1 MQYTTNYNLIT
12 VEGTD
17 VVNPLVQMNPN
28 FTDIDSIMKD
38 NADATV
44 ARATCTKTGTNHAVT
59 TTNSDAAMQRF
70 TATGNWETG
79 DTMTVDGVSM
89 SVYLPDGTAPQT
101 GCFVINS
108 EVIIAIN
115 GTRVTL
121 YCAPALS
128 QSASDISYDN
138 TLSGLSASDVQD
150 ALDELAAMPKGM
162 NCLAVVTTDAGCT
175 VTIVKGGTTITATE
189 VSSGVY
195 EASFDEYGTWTVN
208 NVTLGYSRN
217 FTVDAVKVYNLSFIP
232 DGRTVTPTDDVQTL
246 LHCAGIFDKGY
257 TVLSQLIGDS
267 ASLYTVI
274 TDNNAIDYLVRST
287 SFASG
292 ICGDSTAMTYIG
304 ADNYASST
312 LTGNS
317 TWLNAIFNSTY
328 IDYVL
333 NAKNPNMTSNTA
345 PSGVVSASSTYSG
358 RYPYAAFD
366 GNTAYPNYWGSVAG
380 QVTSYIQYQFATA
393 NTFKGMKL
401 LQQPTGTSAWTM
413 STTTVDVLG
422 SNDGVTFD
430 NLGTVTLS
438 DGDATQFKVFAF
450 PNNTIS
456 YEYIRIAF
464 NGKNMTTGGSNF
476 DVIGEVVLYGIS

>member
-79 DTMTVDGVSM
+79 DTMTIDGTSV

-150 ALDELAAMPKGM
+150 ALDELALMPKGM
-162 NCLAVVTTDAGCT
+162 NCLAVITTDAGCT
-175 VTIVKGGTTITATE
+175 VTLVKGGTTITATE

-195 EASFDEYGTWTVN
+195 EASFDEYGTWQVN

-232 DGRTVTPTDDVQTL
+232 DGRTITPVNDVQTL

-257 TVLSQLIGDS
+257 TVLSQLIADT
-267 ASLYTVI
+267 ASLYSVI

-287 SFASG
+287 SFANG
-292 ICGDSTAMTYIG
+292 ITGDSTAMTYIG
-304 ADNYASST
+304 SDNYAANT
-312 LTGNS
+312 LLADN
-317 TWLNAIFNSTY
+317 TWLNAICNSAY
-328 IDYVL
+328 VEYVL
-333 NAKNPNMTSNTA
+333 NVKSPNMTSNTT
-345 PSGVVSASSTYSG
+345 PSGVCYSVLTTGSSLANPEYYGMDGNNSTYYNVKCATNDCAEGLAYDFGSDTNVKMVKFKRYYANASSYSCSKFKVL
-358 RYPYAAFD
+358 ASD
-366 GNTAYPNYWGSVAG
+366 NNSVWTTAVD
-380 QVTSYIQYQFATA
+380 
-393 NTFKGMKL
+393 
-401 LQQPTGTSAWTM
+401 
-413 STTTVDVLG
+413 TTTCTSDDTIIVVPAGTAHRYWQHQITQFVGAPSSSGPTWIELQFFGRVDV
-422 SNDGVTFD
+422 
-430 NLGTVTLS
+430 
-438 DGDATQFKVFAF
+438 
-450 PNNTIS
+450 
-456 YEYIRIAF
+456 
-464 NGKNMTTGGSNF
+464 
-476 DVIGEVVLYGIS
+476 

>member
-79 DTMTVDGVSM
+79 DTMTIDGTSV

-121 YCAPALS
+121 YAAPALS

-150 ALDELAAMPKGM
+150 AIDELALMPKGM

-175 VTIVKGGTTITATE
+175 VTLVKGGTTITATE

-217 FTVDAVKVYNLSFIP
+217 FTVDAVKIYNLSFIP
-232 DGRTVTPTDDVQTL
+232 DGRTVTPVNDVQTL
-246 LHCAGIFDKGY
+246 LHCAGIFDKAY
-257 TVLSQLIGDS
+257 TVLSQLLGDS
-267 ASLYTVI
+267 ASLYSVI

-287 SFASG
+287 AFASG
-292 ICGDSTAMTYIG
+292 ITGNTTAMTYIG
-304 ADNYASST
+304 SDNYAADT
-312 LTGNS
+312 LLDDS
-317 TWLNAIFNSTY
+317 TWNTAICNSTY
-328 IDYVL
+328 FESVL
-333 NAKNPNMTSNTA
+333 NAKVPVMTSNSA
-345 PSGVVSASSTYSG
+345 PSGLCFADYNNATAYL
-358 RYPYAAFD
+358 AFD
-366 GNTAYPNYWGSVAG
+366 GNMSDKWEGGYGVRTAYIG
-380 QVTSYIQYQFATA
+380 YQFTEPVKVCK
-393 NTFKGMKL
+393 TVWTDFGGSL
-401 LQQPTGTSAWTM
+401 RTGTYKIQA
-413 STTTVDVLG
+413 
-422 SNDGVTFD
+422 SND
-430 NLGTVTLS
+430 
-438 DGDATQFKVFAF
+438 
-450 PNNTIS
+450 NNTWIDITNGTAATPTETINFVNTNK
-456 YEYIRIAF
+456 YTYCRMYNVLAVDNIAINLQF
-464 NGKNMTTGGSNF
+464 YGRK
-476 DVIGEVVLYGIS
+476 DV

>member
-28 FTDIDSIMKD
+28 FTAIDSAMKD

-79 DTMTVDGVSM
+79 DTMTIDGTSV

-101 GCFVINS
+101 GCFVINT

-121 YCAPALS
+121 YAAPALS

-150 ALDELAAMPKGM
+150 ALDELALMPKGM

-175 VTIVKGGTTITATE
+175 VTLVKGGTTITATE

-208 NVTLGYSRN
+208 NVTLGYSRT
-217 FTVDAVKVYNLSFIP
+217 FTVDACKIYNLSFIP
-232 DGRTVTPTDDVQTL
+232 DGRTITPVNDVQTL

-257 TVLSQLIGDS
+257 TVLSQLIADT
-267 ASLYTVI
+267 ASLYSVI

-287 SFASG
+287 SFANG
-292 ICGDSTAMTYIG
+292 ITGDSNAMTYIG
-304 ADNYASST
+304 SDNYASDT
-312 LTGNS
+312 LLADN
-317 TWLNAIFNSTY
+317 TWMTAICNSTY
-328 IDYVL
+328 FESVI
-333 NAKNPNMTSNTA
+333 NAKVPVMTSNTA
-345 PSGVVSASSTYSG
+345 PSGVCSASAAMSG
-358 RYPYAAFD
+358 YEAYKAFD
-366 GNTAYPNYWGSVAG
+366 NNNSTFWQVNSLTYTGNW
-380 QVTSYIQYQFATA
+380 IQYQFV
-393 NTFKGMKL
+393 NPCKL
-401 LQQPTGTSAWTM
+401 HIVTIDLSIIGAGQTWKIQ
-413 STTTVDVLG
+413 G
-422 SNDGVTFD
+422 SNDGNTFVD
-430 NLGTVTLS
+430 IKEFNTT
-438 DGDATQFKVFAF
+438 AAPAKYVFS
-450 PNNTIS
+450 NNTS
-456 YEYIRIAF
+456 YTYYRWYCVS
-464 NGKNMTTGGSNF
+464 GSGSNTLTSSTMQMYGRE
-476 DVIGEVVLYGIS
+476 DV

>member
-28 FTDIDSIMKD
+28 FTDIDSIMKA

-44 ARATCTKTGTNHAVT
+44 ARATCTKTGTTHAVT

-79 DTMTVDGVSM
+79 DTMTIDGVSV

-121 YCAPALS
+121 YAAPALS

-175 VTIVKGGTTITATE
+175 VTLVKGGTTITATE

-195 EASFDEYGTWTVN
+195 EASFDEYGTWQVN

-232 DGRTVTPTDDVQTL
+232 DGRTVTPVNDVQTL

-257 TVLSQLIGDS
+257 TVLSQLIADT

-287 SFASG
+287 SFANG

-304 ADNYASST
+304 SDNYASDT
-312 LTGNS
+312 LTSDN
-317 TWLNAIFNSTY
+317 TWLTAIAASAYMEN
-328 IDYVL
+328 VL
-333 NAKNPNMTSNTA
+333 NVKTPNMTSNTA
-345 PSGVVSASSTYSG
+345 PSGVVSASSHQSG
-358 RYPYAAFD
+358 YDEWKAFD
-366 GNTAYPNYWGSVAG
+366 GTVSDTNSWISNTSGGS
-380 QVTSYIQYQFATA
+380 QITYQF
-393 NTFKGMKL
+393 
-401 LQQPTGTSAWTM
+401 TSAVKVNVVEFTPRAVGGA
-413 STTTVDVLG
+413 SYYINQYKIQASL
-422 SNDGVTFD
+422 DGVTYVELFD
-430 NLGTVTLS
+430 GTNGNGANTSKISFVNTTAYTYWRFYVT
-438 DGDATQFKVFAF
+438 
-450 PNNTIS
+450 N
-456 YEYIRIAF
+456 
-464 NGKNMTTGGSNF
+464 TTGGNA
-476 DVIGEVVLYGIS
+476 GMKELQYYGR

>member
-44 ARATCTKTGTNHAVT
+44 ARATCTKTGTTHAVT

-79 DTMTVDGVSM
+79 DTMTVDGVTV

-108 EVIIAIN
+108 EVVIAIN

-128 QSASDISYDN
+128 QQASDISYDN
-138 TLSGLSASDVQD
+138 TLSGLTASDVQD
-150 ALDELAAMPKGM
+150 ALDELALMPKGM
-162 NCLAVVTTDAGCT
+162 NCLAVITTDAGCT
-175 VTIVKGGTTITATE
+175 VTISKGGTTINATE

-208 NVTLGYSRN
+208 NVTLGYSRT
-217 FTVDAVKVYNLSFIP
+217 FTVDAVKIYNLSFIP
-232 DGRTVTPTDDVQTL
+232 DGRTITPVNDVQTL

-257 TVLSQLIGDS
+257 TVLSQLIADTT
-267 ASLYTVI
+267 SLYAVI

-287 SFASG
+287 AFVSG
-292 ICGDSTAMTYIG
+292 ICGDSNAMTYIG
-304 ADNYASST
+304 SDNYASDT
-312 LTGNS
+312 LLDDVTWCTAIANS
-317 TWLNAIFNSTY
+317 AYVES
-328 IDYVL
+328 VL
-333 NAKNPNMTSNTA
+333 NVKTPDMTSNTA
-345 PSGVVSASSTYSG
+345 PSGVCSAYGGFSN
-358 RYPYAAFD
+358 ADAWKAFD
-366 GNTAYPNYWGSVAG
+366 GNTSTNTSFGTSG
-380 QVTSYIQYQFATA
+380 VTNSYIAYKFATA
-393 NTFKGMKL
+393 VKCKACKILIN
-401 LQQPTGTSAWTM
+401 GTSGVSRLIKIQSSNDDFVNISEIGSITNNFNNTAQSITIPLTETETKLSYRM
-413 STTTVDVLG
+413 FMQDSVYTSGVLGLVPLEIQFYGRVDV
-422 SNDGVTFD
+422 
-430 NLGTVTLS
+430 
-438 DGDATQFKVFAF
+438 
-450 PNNTIS
+450 
-456 YEYIRIAF
+456 
-464 NGKNMTTGGSNF
+464 
-476 DVIGEVVLYGIS
+476 

>member
-79 DTMTVDGVSM
+79 DTMTIDGVSV

-101 GCFVINS
+101 GCFVINT

-121 YCAPALS
+121 YAAPALS
-128 QSASDISYDN
+128 QQASDISYDN

-150 ALDELAAMPKGM
+150 ALDELALMPKGM

-175 VTIVKGGTTITATE
+175 VTLTKGGTTITAVE

-195 EASFDEYGTWTVN
+195 EASFDEYGTWAVN

-232 DGRTVTPTDDVQTL
+232 DGRTITPVNDVQTL
-246 LHCAGIFDKGY
+246 LHCAGIFDKAY
-257 TVLSQLIGDS
+257 TVLSQLLADT
-267 ASLYTVI
+267 ASLYSVI

-287 SFASG
+287 SFANG
-292 ICGDSTAMTYIG
+292 ITGDSTAMTYIG
-304 ADNYASST
+304 SDNYAANT
-312 LTGNS
+312 LLSDN
-317 TWLNAIFNSTY
+317 TWLAAICNSAY
-328 IDYVL
+328 FEFVL
-333 NAKNPNMTSNTA
+333 NAKVPSMTGYTSPSGEVIYTSTSGSNPAWYAFDGDASRSGVYVSGATPGYIGYKFTSNTRVYK
-345 PSGVVSASSTYSG
+345 SVVQ
-358 RYPYAAFD
+358 PH
-366 GNTAYPNYWGSVAG
+366 
-380 QVTSYIQYQFATA
+380 IQYNNA
-393 NTFKGMKL
+393 NYQIQGSTDGV
-401 LQQPTGTSAWTM
+401 TWTDCSAVTPCAGG
-413 STTTVDVLG
+413 STTTIINNSTVNGTYWRAYGTPNASSSGGYMYEIQFYGRVDV
-422 SNDGVTFD
+422 
-430 NLGTVTLS
+430 
-438 DGDATQFKVFAF
+438 
-450 PNNTIS
+450 
-456 YEYIRIAF
+456 
-464 NGKNMTTGGSNF
+464 
-476 DVIGEVVLYGIS
+476 

>member
-70 TATGNWETG
+70 TATGNWDTG
-79 DTMTVDGVSM
+79 DTMTIDGVSV

-150 ALDELAAMPKGM
+150 AIDELALMPKGM
-162 NCLAVVTTDAGCT
+162 NCLAVVTTDPGCT

-208 NVTLGYSRN
+208 NVTLGYSRT
-217 FTVDAVKVYNLSFIP
+217 FTVDAVKIYNLSFIP
-232 DGRTVTPTDDVQTL
+232 DGRTVTPVNDVQTL

-257 TVLSQLIGDS
+257 TVLSQLLADT
-267 ASLYTVI
+267 ASLYSVI

-287 SFASG
+287 SFANG

-304 ADNYASST
+304 SNNYAADT
-312 LTGNS
+312 LLDDA
-317 TWLNAIFNSTY
+317 TWFNTINNSTY
-328 IDYVL
+328 VNNVL
-333 NAKNPNMTSNTA
+333 NATVPTMTSDTT
-345 PSGVVSASSTYSG
+345 PSGECFSTAAMDASHKSYL
-358 RYPYAAFD
+358 AFD
-366 GNTAYPNYWGSVAG
+366 GNSSTYAGFASTAMSGAIGYDFGYNVGVCKATIEEYYAVNGGKLQGSDDNITWVDYSADAPLAAAVNNINAVNYGKHRYW
-380 QVTSYIQYQFATA
+380 
-393 NTFKGMKL
+393 
-401 LQQPTGTSAWTM
+401 
-413 STTTVDVLG
+413 
-422 SNDGVTFD
+422 
-430 NLGTVTLS
+430 
-438 DGDATQFKVFAF
+438 
-450 PNNTIS
+450 
-456 YEYIRIAF
+456 RIA
-464 NGKNMTTGGSNF
+464 MTNSTAMKFMTKEITFTGRK
-476 DVIGEVVLYGIS
+476 DV

>member
-28 FTDIDSIMKD
+28 FTDIDSIMKA

-79 DTMTVDGVSM
+79 DTMTIDGVSV

-121 YCAPALS
+121 YAAPALS

-150 ALDELAAMPKGM
+150 ALDELALMPKGM
-162 NCLAVVTTDAGCT
+162 YALGVVTTDAGCT
-175 VTIVKGGTTITATE
+175 VTLTKGAKTVTCTE

-195 EASFDEYGTWTVN
+195 EGGIDEYGSWNVN
-208 NVTLGYSRN
+208 NVTLGYTRS
-217 FTVDAVKVYNLSFIP
+217 FTVDAVKIYNLSFIP
-232 DGRTVTPTDDVQTL
+232 DGRSITPVNDVQTL
-246 LHCAGIFDKGY
+246 LHCAGIFDKAY
-257 TVLSQLIGDS
+257 TVLSQLLADT

-287 SFASG
+287 SFANG
-292 ICGDSTAMTYIG
+292 ITGDSTAMTYIG
-304 ADNYASST
+304 SDAYAIAT
-312 LTGNS
+312 LKDDVTWCTAIVNS
-317 TWLNAIFNSTY
+317 AYMTNAFTKSIPT
-328 IDYVL
+328 
-333 NAKNPNMTSNTA
+333 MTSNTA
-345 PSGVVSASSTYSG
+345 PSGVASASSYTSSHEAF
-358 RYPYAAFD
+358 RAFD
-366 GNTAYPNYWGSVAG
+366 GNASTYFNASNTVIPNAEL
-380 QVTSYIQYQFATA
+380 IYQFADTISIGCVEIMPMTN
-393 NTFKGMKL
+393 NT
-401 LQQPTGTSAWTM
+401 
-413 STTTVDVLG
+413 DVVVMG
-422 SNDGVTFD
+422 SNDGVTYD
-430 NLGTVTLS
+430 SLVTINAMLENVTTKVAVPGTS
-438 DGDATQFKVFAF
+438 TQYKYIKFAF
-450 PNNTIS
+450 SRSTPAGFAYYT
-456 YEYIRIAF
+456 AQ
-464 NGKNMTTGGSNF
+464 
-476 DVIGEVVLYGIS
+476 VYGI

>member
-28 FTDIDSIMKD
+28 FTDIDAIMKA

-79 DTMTVDGVSM
+79 DTMTIDGVSV

-150 ALDELAAMPKGM
+150 ALDELALMPKGM
-162 NCLAVVTTDAGCT
+162 NCLAVITTDAGCT
-175 VTIVKGGTTITATE
+175 VTLTKGGTTITAVE

-195 EASFDEYGTWTVN
+195 EASFDEYGTWAVN
-208 NVTLGYSRN
+208 NVTLGYTRN

-232 DGRTVTPTDDVQTL
+232 DGRTITPTDDVQIL
-246 LHCAGIFDKGY
+246 LHCAGIFDKAY
-257 TVLSQLIGDS
+257 TVLSQLLGDD
-267 ASLYTVI
+267 ASLYAVI

-287 SFASG
+287 TFISG
-292 ICGDSTAMTYIG
+292 VTGNANAMTYIG
-304 ADNYASST
+304 SDNYASNTLLDDST
-312 LTGNS
+312 WRNSIINSTYASSVLNASIPVMTSNNTPSGEATASTVGSGTAAYKAFDNNASTAWYATSGGTTDYVQYDFGEEVRITGSYIKGQAGSALNLTFKLQGSSDGNSWYDLSPVYTVTGNS
-317 TWLNAIFNSTY
+317 Y
-328 IDYVL
+328 E
-333 NAKNPNMTSNTA
+333 K
-345 PSGVVSASSTYSG
+345 
-358 RYPYAAFD
+358 
-366 GNTAYPNYWGSVAG
+366 
-380 QVTSYIQYQFATA
+380 
-393 NTFKGMKL
+393 
-401 LQQPTGTSAWTM
+401 
-413 STTTVDVLG
+413 
-422 SNDGVTFD
+422 
-430 NLGTVTLS
+430 TVTGYYGAYRYVRAQELS
-438 DGDATQFKVFAF
+438 NATPAMSFTVNKVQI
-450 PNNTIS
+450 TG
-456 YEYIRIAF
+456 R
-464 NGKNMTTGGSNF
+464 KN
-476 DVIGEVVLYGIS
+476 I

>member
-28 FTDIDSIMKD
+28 FTDIDSIMKA

-79 DTMTVDGVSM
+79 DTMTIDGVSV

-115 GTRVTL
+115 GSRVTL
-121 YCAPALS
+121 YAAPALS
-128 QSASDISYDN
+128 QSAADISYDN

-150 ALDELAAMPKGM
+150 ALDELALMPKGM
-162 NCLAVVTTDAGCT
+162 YALGVVTTDAGCT
-175 VTIVKGGTTITATE
+175 VTLTKGAKTVTCTE

-195 EASFDEYGTWTVN
+195 EGGIDEYGTWVVN

-217 FTVDAVKVYNLSFIP
+217 FTVDAVKIYNLSFIP
-232 DGRTVTPTDDVQTL
+232 DGRTVTPVNDVQTL

-257 TVLSQLIGDS
+257 TVLSQLIADT

-287 SFASG
+287 SFAAG
-292 ICGDSTAMTYIG
+292 ICGDSTAMTYI
-304 ADNYASST
+304 ASNNYAADTLLSDVTWYSAMLNSS
-312 LTGNS
+312 
-317 TWLNAIFNSTY
+317 Y
-328 IDYVL
+328 IGTVL
-333 NAKNPNMTSNTA
+333 NASVPTMTSNTTPEGTTFA
-345 PSGVVSASSTYSG
+345 SHTTSSGHEAW
-358 RYPYAAFD
+358 RAFD
-366 GNTAYPNYWGSVAG
+366 GNASTTAVLSSNQTSGGYGYQFTAPVGICNASIDMSYSGYNAKLQCSDDGITWTDASAEVTNTPAG
-380 QVTSYIQYQFATA
+380 ITNFTATSYNKHAY
-393 NTFKGMKL
+393 
-401 LQQPTGTSAWTM
+401 W
-413 STTTVDVLG
+413 
-422 SNDGVTFD
+422 
-430 NLGTVTLS
+430 
-438 DGDATQFKVFAF
+438 
-450 PNNTIS
+450 
-456 YEYIRIAF
+456 RIAF
-464 NGKNMTTGGSNF
+464 SYASPGSNF
-476 DVIGEVVLYGIS
+476 TTKEITFVGRKDV

>member
-28 FTDIDSIMKD
+28 FTDIDSIMKA

-44 ARATCTKTGTNHAVT
+44 ARATCTKTGTTHSVV
-59 TTNSDAAMQRF
+59 TTNSDAAVQRF

-79 DTMTVDGVSM
+79 DTMTIDGVSV

-121 YCAPALS
+121 YAAPALS

-150 ALDELAAMPKGM
+150 ALDELALMPKGM

-175 VTIVKGGTTITATE
+175 VTLVKGGTTITAVE

-195 EASFDEYGTWTVN
+195 EASFDEYGTWQVN

-232 DGRTVTPTDDVQTL
+232 DGRTITPVNDVQTL

-257 TVLSQLIGDS
+257 TVLSQLIADT
-267 ASLYTVI
+267 ASLYSVI

-292 ICGDSTAMTYIG
+292 ITGDSTAMTYIG
-304 ADNYASST
+304 SDNYAADT
-312 LTGNS
+312 LLADN
-317 TWLNAIFNSTY
+317 TWLNAICNSTY
-328 IDYVL
+328 FESVL
-333 NAKNPNMTSNTA
+333 NVKVPTMTSNTT
-345 PSGVVSASSTYSG
+345 PSGVVFSSPSNVNAYK
-358 RYPYAAFD
+358 AFD
-366 GNTAYPNYWGSVAG
+366 GATDYVAIANAIGTYIGYEFTADAKIYKIKVRTGYTNGIEFKVQRDDNGTWTDVKTFIASGPNADGYPG
-380 QVTSYIQYQFATA
+380 
-393 NTFKGMKL
+393 
-401 LQQPTGTSAWTM
+401 
-413 STTTVDVLG
+413 
-422 SNDGVTFD
+422 TFD
-430 NLGTVTLS
+430 TVICNGETSQKFRLYQNTKPA
-438 DGDATQFKVFAF
+438 GFTNCNYAEIQF
-450 PNNTIS
+450 
-456 YEYIRIAF
+456 YCR
-464 NGKNMTTGGSNF
+464 
-476 DVIGEVVLYGIS
+476 

>member
-79 DTMTVDGVSM
+79 DTMTVDGVTV

-101 GCFVINS
+101 GCFVINT

-121 YCAPALS
+121 YAAPALS

-150 ALDELAAMPKGM
+150 ALDELALMPKGM

-175 VTIVKGGTTITATE
+175 VTLVKGGTTITATE

-232 DGRTVTPTDDVQTL
+232 DGRTITPVNDVQTL

-257 TVLSQLIGDS
+257 TVLSQLIADT
-267 ASLYTVI
+267 ASLYSVI

-287 SFASG
+287 SFANG
-292 ICGDSTAMTYIG
+292 ISGDSTAMTYIG
-304 ADNYASST
+304 SDNYAADT
-312 LTGNS
+312 LLTDS
-317 TWLNAIFNSTY
+317 TWRNAICNSAYFTS
-328 IDYVL
+328 VL
-333 NAKNPNMTSNTA
+333 NATVPVMTSNTA
-345 PSGVVSASSTYSG
+345 PSGICSGSSTAGASYDYYKAFDNNDSTMWYATGSISSAS
-358 RYPYAAFD
+358 YPIHIGYEFADTTKLCMF
-366 GNTAYPNYWGSVAG
+366 NTLFTN
-380 QVTSYIQYQFATA
+380 
-393 NTFKGMKL
+393 NM
-401 LQQPTGTSAWTM
+401 TG
-413 STTTVDVLG
+413 VIYKVQG
-422 SNDGVTFD
+422 SNDGLIWDDLTQ
-430 NLGTVTLS
+430 NITSLS
-438 DGDATQFKVFAF
+438 NSNRIVETAGNYTKYRFYISSESSSNPATDSAGAIR
-450 PNNTIS
+450 TI
-456 YEYIRIAF
+456 
-464 NGKNMTTGGSNF
+464 N
-476 DVIGEVVLYGIS
+476 LYGRKDI

>member
-28 FTDIDSIMKD
+28 FTDIDSIMKA
-38 NADATV
+38 NADASV

-59 TTNSDAAMQRF
+59 TSNSDAAMQRF

-79 DTMTVDGVSM
+79 DTMTIDGVSV

-115 GTRVTL
+115 GSRVTL
-121 YCAPALS
+121 YAAPALS

-150 ALDELAAMPKGM
+150 ALDELALMPKGM
-162 NCLAVVTTDAGCT
+162 YALGVVTTDAGCT
-175 VTIVKGGTTITATE
+175 VTLTKGAKTVTCTE

-195 EASFDEYGTWTVN
+195 EGGIDEYGSWAVN
-208 NVTLGYSRN
+208 NVTLGYTRN
-217 FTVDAVKVYNLSFIP
+217 FTVDAVKIYNLSFIP
-232 DGRTVTPTDDVQTL
+232 DGRTITPVNDVQTL

-257 TVLSQLIGDS
+257 TVLSQLLSDS

-292 ICGDSTAMTYIG
+292 VCGDSTAMNYIG
-304 ADNYASST
+304 SDNYAANT
-312 LTGNS
+312 LLADS
-317 TWLNAIFNSTY
+317 TWKNAICNSTY
-328 IDYVL
+328 FESVL
-333 NAKNPNMTSNTA
+333 NVKIPVLSDNTGCVGDASTSDRPLWNAFDNNSATFYQANSQSNPLYVGYNFGTTHHMYLVKATL
-345 PSGVVSASSTYSG
+345 SASSTETCTYIIKSSN
-358 RYPYAAFD
+358 D
-366 GNTAYPNYWGSVAG
+366 GNTW
-380 QVTSYIQYQFATA
+380 TDE
-393 NTFKGMKL
+393 NTFNKNVSSTASDETKL
-401 LQQPTGTSAWTM
+401 IDASASYFALYRTSGSSRYRVHTLQ
-413 STTTVDVLG
+413 
-422 SNDGVTFD
+422 F
-430 NLGTVTLS
+430 
-438 DGDATQFKVFAF
+438 
-450 PNNTIS
+450 
-456 YEYIRIAF
+456 
-464 NGKNMTTGGSNF
+464 
-476 DVIGEVVLYGIS
+476 YGR

>member
-1 MQYTTNYNLIT
+1 MTNTTNYGLNI

-17 VVNPLVQMNPN
+17 VVNPLIQFNPN
-28 FTDIDSIMKD
+28 FTNIDSIMKGI
-38 NADATV
+38 ADASV

-79 DTMTVDGVSM
+79 DTMTIDGVSV

-121 YCAPALS
+121 YAAPALS

-150 ALDELAAMPKGM
+150 ALDELALMPKGVYA
-162 NCLAVVTTDAGCT
+162 LGIVTTDAGCAVTLTKGAKT
-175 VTIVKGGTTITATE
+175 VTCTE

-195 EASFDEYGTWTVN
+195 EGGIDEYGTWAVN

-217 FTVDAVKVYNLSFIP
+217 FTVDAVKIYNLSFIP
-232 DGRTVTPTDDVQTL
+232 DGRTVTPVNDVQTL

-257 TVLSQLIGDS
+257 TVLSQLIADT
-267 ASLYTVI
+267 ASLYSVI

-287 SFASG
+287 AFASG

-304 ADNYASST
+304 SDNYAADT
-312 LTGNS
+312 LLADN
-317 TWLNAIFNSTY
+317 TWLNAICNSAYATS
-328 IDYVL
+328 VL
-333 NAKNPNMTSNTA
+333 NVVSPNMTSNTT
-345 PSGVVSASSTYSG
+345 PSGTASASSNGTDAYK
-358 RYPYAAFD
+358 AMD
-366 GNTAYPNYWGSVAG
+366 GNTSTSWTAAGS
-380 QVTSYIQYQFATA
+380 I
-393 NTFKGMKL
+393 
-401 LQQPTGTSAWTM
+401 PTGWTYQGVAYDFGANKDICKAVITCNASSTNIFAVQVFGSDDNVTFTQITSEYTFPNANNGTRTEVFSPVSYRYYRVYSH
-413 STTTVDVLG
+413 STTGTPQTAAIAEIKFYGREDV
-422 SNDGVTFD
+422 
-430 NLGTVTLS
+430 
-438 DGDATQFKVFAF
+438 
-450 PNNTIS
+450 
-456 YEYIRIAF
+456 
-464 NGKNMTTGGSNF
+464 
-476 DVIGEVVLYGIS
+476 

>member
-28 FTDIDSIMKD
+28 FTDIDSIMKA

-79 DTMTVDGVSM
+79 DTMTIDGVSV

-138 TLSGLSASDVQD
+138 TLSGLTATDVQD
-150 ALDELAAMPKGM
+150 AIDEVALMPKGM

-175 VTIVKGGTTITATE
+175 VTIVKGGTTITAVE

-195 EASFDEYGTWTVN
+195 EASFDEYGTWQVN

-217 FTVDAVKVYNLSFIP
+217 FTVDAVKIYNLSFIP
-232 DGRTVTPTDDVQTL
+232 DGRTITPVNDVQTL

-257 TVLSQLIGDS
+257 TVLSQLIADT

-287 SFASG
+287 AFANG
-292 ICGDSTAMTYIG
+292 ITGDSTAMTYIG
-304 ADNYASST
+304 SDNYAQST
-312 LTGNS
+312 LTS
-317 TWLNAIFNSTY
+317 DATWLAAICNSAYYASVLTAVNPTMINNTTPAGNLASVSDASEGMAY
-328 IDYVL
+328 YVFDNNDTTKWLSMSNGPWAKLELATPMTL
-333 NAKNPNMTSNTA
+333 NRVLLK
-345 PSGVVSASSTYSG
+345 
-358 RYPYAAFD
+358 YA
-366 GNTAYPNYWGSVAG
+366 
-380 QVTSYIQYQFATA
+380 
-393 NTFKGMKL
+393 
-401 LQQPTGTSAWTM
+401 
-413 STTTVDVLG
+413 DVLRSDTLTLTIAG
-422 SNDGVTFD
+422 SNDDVTYSTID
-430 NLGTVTLS
+430 TVTTNLHS
-438 DGDATQFKVFAF
+438 NNQIFAIMNSTSYKYYKFTWNGYLYIAGQYNARVATIQ
-450 PNNTIS
+450 
-456 YEYIRIAF
+456 F
-464 NGKNMTTGGSNF
+464 NG
-476 DVIGEVVLYGIS
+476 I

>member
-1 MQYTTNYNLIT
+1 MTYTTNYNLML

-17 VVNPLVQMNPN
+17 VVNPLTQLNPN
-28 FTDIDSIMKD
+28 ISDIDSQMKS

-44 ARATCTKTGTNHAVT
+44 ARATCTKTGTTHAVVT
-59 TTNSDAAMQRF
+59 SNSDAAMQRF

-79 DTMTVDGVSM
+79 DTMTIDGVSV

-121 YCAPALS
+121 YAAPALS

-150 ALDELAAMPKGM
+150 ALDELALMPKGM
-162 NCLAVVTTDAGCT
+162 YALGIVTTDAGCT
-175 VTIVKGGTTITATE
+175 VTLTKGAKTVTCTE

-195 EASFDEYGTWTVN
+195 EGGIDEYGTWAVN
-208 NVTLGYSRN
+208 NVTLGYTRN
-217 FTVDAVKVYNLSFIP
+217 FTVDAVKIYNLSFIP
-232 DGRTVTPTDDVQTL
+232 DGRTITPVNDVQTL

-257 TVLSQLIGDS
+257 TVLSQLLADT

-292 ICGDSTAMTYIG
+292 VTGNSTAMTYIG
-304 ADNYASST
+304 SDNYAADTLLDDNTWIAAICASSYVNSV
-312 LTGNS
+312 LTS
-317 TWLNAIFNSTY
+317 VVPT
-328 IDYVL
+328 
-333 NAKNPNMTSNTA
+333 MTSNTQPA
-345 PSGVVSASSTYSG
+345 GVASASSTYSDPAH
-358 RYPYAAFD
+358 YTFKAFD
-366 GNTAYPNYWGSVAG
+366 NNPSTYWISGTAGVNW
-380 QVTSYIQYQFATA
+380 IQYQA
-393 NTFKGMKL
+393 
-401 LQQPTGTSAWTM
+401 TSAYKIKCVNIIPYQEND
-413 STTTVDVLG
+413 TVKFTNCTLQL

-430 NLGTVTLS
+430 TITSFNPI
-438 DGDATQFKVFAF
+438 FKGNYNTDVQKF
-450 PNNTIS
+450 PIINDVA
-456 YEYIRIAF
+456 YEYLRVSGQSAVP
-464 NGKNMTTGGSNF
+464 GGNAYVAELQF
-476 DVIGEVVLYGIS
+476 LARVDV

>member
-28 FTDIDSIMKD
+28 FTDIDSIMKA

-79 DTMTVDGVSM
+79 DTMTIDGVSV

-101 GCFVINS
+101 GCFVINT

-121 YCAPALS
+121 YAAPALS

-162 NCLAVVTTDAGCT
+162 NCLAVITTDAGCT
-175 VTIVKGGTTITATE
+175 VTLTKGGTTITATE

-195 EASFDEYGTWTVN
+195 EASFDEYGTWAVN

-217 FTVDAVKVYNLSFIP
+217 FTVDTVKIYNLSFIP
-232 DGRTVTPTDDVQTL
+232 DGRTITPVNDVQTL
-246 LHCAGIFDKGY
+246 LHCAGIFDKAY
-257 TVLSQLIGDS
+257 TVLSQLLADT
-267 ASLYTVI
+267 ASLYSVI

-292 ICGDSTAMTYIG
+292 TCGDSTAMTYIG
-304 ADNYASST
+304 SDNYAANT
-312 LTGNS
+312 LLSDN
-317 TWLNAIFNSTY
+317 TWLNAIANSAY
-328 IDYVL
+328 FESVL
-333 NAKNPNMTSNTA
+333 NVKVPTMTSNTT
-345 PSGVVSASSTYSG
+345 PSGVVSSSSVYNSQPQYYAYQSLSGNSSNTALLSGTTGTWGYQFTSAVKVYKFITKEYGNSGTVATTSMFKDATIQASN
-358 RYPYAAFD
+358 D
-366 GNTAYPNYWGSVAG
+366 GNTWTNVS
-380 QVTSYIQYQFATA
+380 TIA
-393 NTFKGMKL
+393 NTDNTAGKQYVYVFNPSNDFEYYRINITTNFG
-401 LQQPTGTSAWTM
+401 
-413 STTTVDVLG
+413 STLYTQIGVLSQFYGRVDV
-422 SNDGVTFD
+422 
-430 NLGTVTLS
+430 
-438 DGDATQFKVFAF
+438 
-450 PNNTIS
+450 
-456 YEYIRIAF
+456 
-464 NGKNMTTGGSNF
+464 
-476 DVIGEVVLYGIS
+476 

>member
-12 VEGTD
+12 VEGAD

-28 FTDIDSIMKD
+28 FTAIDTIMKA

-70 TATGNWETG
+70 TATGKWETG
-79 DTMTVDGVSM
+79 DTMTIDGASV

-121 YCAPALS
+121 YAAPALS

-138 TLSGLSASDVQD
+138 KLSGLSASDVQD
-150 ALDELAAMPKGM
+150 ALDELALMPKGM
-162 NCLAVVTTDAGCT
+162 YALGVVTTDAGCT
-175 VTIVKGGTTITATE
+175 VTLTKGAKTVTCTE

-195 EASFDEYGTWTVN
+195 EGGIDEYGTWNVN
-208 NVTLGYSRN
+208 NVTLGYTRS
-217 FTVDAVKVYNLSFIP
+217 FTVDAVKIYNLSFIP
-232 DGRTVTPTDDVQTL
+232 DGRTITPVNDVQTL

-257 TVLSQLIGDS
+257 TVLSQLIADT

-304 ADNYASST
+304 SDNYAANT
-312 LTGNS
+312 LLSDS
-317 TWLNAIFNSTY
+317 TWLGAICNSAY
-328 IDYVL
+328 MEYVL
-333 NAKNPNMTSNTA
+333 NTKVPAMTSNTT
-345 PSGVVSASSTYSG
+345 PSGTCSSDKNNANAFKAFDNNSSTFWTAVDSQTATLFYDFGSSVKVG
-358 RYPYAAFD
+358 CFTYQGYA
-366 GNTAYPNYWGSVAG
+366 VG
-380 QVTSYIQYQFATA
+380 QTA
-393 NTFKGMKL
+393 N
-401 LQQPTGTSAWTM
+401 SV
-413 STTTVDVLG
+413 SVV
-422 SNDGVTFD
+422 D
-430 NLGTVTLS
+430 NLGISQYDTTLS
-438 DGDATQFKVFAF
+438 DVSTVQKKILTSAFSDSKIGLKINTTYNGTTANCVELQFYCR
-450 PNNTIS
+450 T
-456 YEYIRIAF
+456 
-464 NGKNMTTGGSNF
+464 
-476 DVIGEVVLYGIS
+476 DV